1 MTDYNFK
8 LAHDHSRWKHNH
20 NYAFGHE
27 IESER
32 RTFWVMLLTASMT
45 IIEIGAGWFYHSI
58 AVFAD
63 DW

>member
-27 IESER
+27 LESVR